1 MIKVIFL
8 CHGNICRSPMAE
20 YVMKD
25 LVRKRDL
32 EKEFEI
38 TSGAV
43 SDEEWFNPIYPP
55 AQRKLREKGVSF
67 GKHSAHKIS
76 AGEFA
81 AQDLVIVMDKSN
93 LRWLNRIVGDYSSA
107 EAGASLKDS
116 GISGKVH
123 MMMEFA
129 GLDTPSVGPCKGS
142 APDVADPWYTGDFE
156 QTYQD
161 VLAGCNGLLEML
173 FPDYKSPDSKVMK
186 IENEGMICSS
196 PGNEWVGEEDGNGG
210 FN

>member
-1 MIKVIFL
+1 MMIKLIFL

-25 LVRKRDL
+25 LVRKAGL
-32 EKEFEI
+32 ESHFEI

-67 GKHSAHKIS
+67 GNHSAHKIS
-76 AGEFA
+76 KVEFD
-81 AQDLVIVMDKSN
+81 AQDLVIVMDRSN
-93 LRWLNRIVGDYSSA
+93 LRWLTRIVGDYSSVD
-107 EAGASLKDS
+107 AGKALEDS

-129 GLDTPSVGPCKGS
+129 GISR
-142 APDVADPWYTGDFE
+142 DVADPWYTGDFE

-161 VLAGCNGLLEML
+161 VLAGCQGLLERIKL
-173 FPDYKSPDSKVMK
+173 
-186 IENEGMICSS
+186 
-196 PGNEWVGEEDGNGG
+196 
-210 FN
+210 

>member
-1 MIKVIFL
+1 MIRIMFV

-25 LVRKRDL
+25 LVRKAGL
-32 EKEFEI
+32 ESHFEI

-76 AGEFA
+76 KVEFD
-81 AQDLVIVMDKSN
+81 AQDLVIVMDRSN
-93 LRWLNRIVGDYSSA
+93 LRWLTRIVGDYSSVD
-107 EAGASLKDS
+107 AGKALEDS

-129 GLDTPSVGPCKGS
+129 GISR
-142 APDVADPWYTGDFE
+142 DVADPWYTGDFE

-161 VLAGCNGLLEML
+161 VLAGCRGLLE
-173 FPDYKSPDSKVMK
+173 K
-186 IENEGMICSS
+186 INI
-196 PGNEWVGEEDGNGG
+196 
-210 FN
+210 